1 MSLGQQQPSDVV
13 RIEQHVKSPEVNF
26 LNSVRRCVSRKTSKK
41 PALSG
46 CFLAATHPFLKI

>member
-26 LNSVRRCVSRKTSKK
+26 PNSVRRCVSRKTRKK

>member
-1 MSLGQQQPSDVV
+1 MSLGQQQPTYVV

-26 LNSVRRCVSRKTSKK
+26 LNSVRRCVSSKTSKK

-46 CFLAATHPFLKI
+46 RFLPATHPFLKV